1 MQQTDGCRP
10 QGDEAL
16 LLIFPPLYTQSG
28 HLENLYL
35 GVKYAFEK
43 HTCHYK
49 LFFSCGALPGLIR
62 KPKDIPE
69 SATNLFVLR
78 T

>member
-1 MQQTDGCRP
+1 MQQTDVRRP
-10 QGDEAL
+10 QGDEVL
-16 LLIFPPLYTQSG
+16 LLILSPLYTPSG

-35 GVKYAFEK
+35 DEKYVFEK
-43 HTCHYK
+43 HTCHYR

-69 SATNLFVLR
+69 TATDFFVLR
-78 T
+78 I